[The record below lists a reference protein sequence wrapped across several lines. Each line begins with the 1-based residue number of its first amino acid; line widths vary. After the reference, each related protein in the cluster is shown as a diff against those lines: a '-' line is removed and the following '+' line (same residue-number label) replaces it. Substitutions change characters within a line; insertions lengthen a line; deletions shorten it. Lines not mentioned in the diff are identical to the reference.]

1 MAFKVLVR
9 PSGREFPVEAA
20 EHILDAALKNG
31 VGLPY
36 GCKDGACGSCKA
48 KILQGRVEQGPHA
61 ATALTA
67 QERSDG
73 FALLCCARA
82 ASDLQVEVREVAGYG
97 DYPARK
103 MPCRVA
109 KIEKCA
115 ADVAVITLQLPA
127 SEHLKFRAGQFVEFT
142 LPDGARR
149 SYSIATAPHA
159 DEPVRLHV
167 RHMPGGVFTDALF
180 GVAGKPVR
188 ERDILRLEGPLGTFF
203 LRPDSGRPIVLLAS
217 GTGFAPIK
225 SIAETIFHLGLNRPA
240 LQDGAQAER
249 PARTVA
255 LYWGARRRPDLYMDA
270 LPAQWAQEQPNFR
283 YVPVLSEADDDDRWH
298 GRRGF
303 VHQAVMQDLPDLS
316 GHEVYVCG
324 APAMVEAARRD
335 FVARCGLPPDQF
347 LADAFT
353 SKADVVT
360 D

>member
-1 MAFKVLVR
+1 MAFKVQVR
-9 PSGREFPVEAA
+9 PSGREFPVEPD
-20 EHILDAALKNG
+20 EHILDAALKSG

-48 KILQGRVEQGPHA
+48 KVLQGRIQQGPHA
-61 ATALTA
+61 ASALTPE
-67 QERSDG
+67 ERSAG
-73 FALLCCARA
+73 LALLCCAQA
-82 ASDLQVEVREVAGYG
+82 ASDLQIEVREIAGYG
-97 DYPARK
+97 DFPARK

-109 KIEKCA
+109 KIDMPA
-115 ADVAVITLQLPA
+115 PDVAVVTLQLPA
-127 SEHLKFRAGQFVEFT
+127 SERLKFGAGQFVEFT
-142 LPDGARR
+142 MADGARR
-149 SYSIATAPHA
+149 SYSIATAPHS
-159 DEPVRLHV
+159 DEPIRLHV
-167 RHMPGGVFTDALF
+167 RHMPGGAFTDALF

-225 SIAETIFHLGLNRPA
+225 AIAETIFHLQLNRQKAGGDGKPA
-240 LQDGAQAER
+240 L
-249 PARTVA
+249 PVA
-255 LYWGARRRPDLYMDA
+255 LYWGARRRADLYMDA

-283 YVPVLSEADDDDRWH
+283 YVPVLSEAADADRWE

-303 VHQAVMQDLPDLS
+303 VHEAVMQDLPDRS
-316 GHEVYVCG
+316 GHDVYACG

-335 FVARCGLPPDQF
+335 FVSRCALPPEQF